1 MDGMWL
7 RKTNQTRVVSFLV
20 NVPMV
25 AVTKDPIANTTI
37 PAGSVVEWQPGDFS
51 GGVATVFWLRRP
63 VVVLETD
70 LFKQCER
77 MGRGVSV

>member
-1 MDGMWL
+1 MWC
-7 RKTNQTRVVSFLV
+7 RKTNPNKAVAFLV
-20 NVPMV
+20 NVPLV
-25 AVTKDPIANTTI
+25 AVTKDSIANTVI
-37 PAGSVVEWQPGDFS
+37 PAGSVVEWQPGDFR

-63 VVVLETD
+63 VVVMEAD